1 MAETFTGRVRSA
13 GEAAEARAY
22 GLTSGD
28 LDDWASFA
36 PIEIYWAVRHG
47 ITPAAA
53 RRWAREGLR
62 ISDTVR
68 AIALGMDPKEVRPW
82 ARAGFA
88 PSDAVEAKEMGIPLE
103 AALAWRDA
111 GFILPDAA
119 LLIHEGLTL
128 KTAVNA
134 RYGGLEGAARR
145 PASAS
150 GLYRP
155 GRDDPAGWLVG
166 EAGDSVEVA
175 VVVQDLQAAGAGG
188 RGDDEVGDR
197 G

>member
-1 MAETFTGRVRSA
+1 MAERFTGGVRGA

-22 GLTSGD
+22 GLTPGE
-28 LDDWASFA
+28 LNDWAPFA
-36 PIEIYWAVRHG
+36 PIEICWAVKHG

-68 AIALGMDPKEVRPW
+68 AIALGMDPEEVGPW

-88 PSDAVEAKEMGIPLE
+88 PSDAVDAKETGIPLE

-119 LLIHEGLTL
+119 LLIREGLTL
-128 KTAVNA
+128 KAAVNA
-134 RYGGLEGAARR
+134 RYAGIADEDLDVRWRR
-145 PASAS
+145 PS
-150 GLYRP
+150 P
-155 GRDDPAGWLVG
+155 
-166 EAGDSVEVA
+166 
-175 VVVQDLQAAGAGG
+175 
-188 RGDDEVGDR
+188 
-197 G
+197 